1 MLPTV
6 LAVVLVATTAT
17 SPRPSPIPAPTGP
30 PSIGTVSVVS
40 GSAQSLHRAPQ
51 AASVLN
57 AQALQTSTAPSLDA
71 ALRALPGFDRGRS
84 DSSFT
89 NYGQER
95 LSFSG
100 AGQDRG
106 TMYVDGI
113 PAQDGFGG
121 QVDWA
126 LYPMLGLSRVELLR
140 GPGSALY
147 GSGAIG
153 GVLSLLTMPPS
164 LEPNGAFTASYG
176 GIDQGSGSFVATE
189 PLGGSWSSAFTL
201 STQRLAFD
209 DLPPSQASHNETTGY
224 STSDVAHA
232 RVRHTTQRTTL
243 DFDALAGTDAQSN
256 GRPNYGMTR
265 NVNQAAATYTI
276 GTTATLALTAFARDA
291 QVYNVSDRYPTN
303 PGTLLYDQYVPT
315 SDAGIRLRWD
325 RPAGDGAW
333 TLVEER
339 RFVTGSS
346 NQLNFSATGALL
358 SNPIVAGTQ
367 DANGFAFQRTWE
379 GRFGGIV
386 GARYDEIAT
395 DALGLK
401 HVGAISPRLDL
412 RYDTSPA
419 LALRASYGTGL
430 RAPYLNELIR
440 SYRIGS
446 ATYNNNPNLDP
457 ERSRSGQFG
466 FDVGTRASHL
476 AVDYTGTIV
485 HDALG
490 FGTSPAST
498 AAAPIFVRSNFGE
511 TATNAYTFDYRRGGP
526 CADVRVFGVAQHDR
540 VVASTSAAQ
549 IGKRLAY
556 IPDEAAAIDV
566 ERTVRNV
573 TGALELSYSGPT
585 FADDLQQQPL
595 GTTFLVGG
603 RIDVRGPSGSTIS
616 LAVDNLA
623 DRVYLTSIDRLGPPP
638 SVTLRL
644 SAPIGAGTRQTA
656 APAAICRAI

>member
-1 MLPTV
+1 MIPTV
-6 LAVVLVATTAT
+6 IAAVLVAAAAS
-17 SPRPSPIPAPTGP
+17 SPHPSPTPV
-30 PSIGTVSVVS
+30 PSIGTVTVVS

-57 AQALQTSTAPSLDA
+57 AQALRTSTAPTLDA

-106 TMYVDGI
+106 SLFVDGI

-121 QVDWA
+121 QVDWS
-126 LYPMLGLSRVELLR
+126 LYPALGLSRAEVLR

-164 LEPNGAFTASYG
+164 LEPNGAYTASYG
-176 GIDQGSGSFVATE
+176 GIDRGSGSFVATE
-189 PLGGSWSSAFTL
+189 PLGESWSSAFTL
-201 STQRLAFD
+201 STQKLGFD
-209 DLPPSQASHNETTGY
+209 DLPPSQASYNETTAY

-232 RVRHTTQRTTL
+232 RVRHTTQRSTL
-243 DFDALAGTDAQSN
+243 DLDALAGTDAQNN

-265 NVNQAAATYTI
+265 NVNQAAATYTV

-291 QVYNVSDRYPTN
+291 QVYNTSDRYPTN
-303 PGTLLYDQYVPT
+303 PGTLLYDQYVPS
-315 SDAGIRLRWD
+315 SDAGVRLRWD

-333 TLVEER
+333 TLLGER

-346 NQLNFSATGALL
+346 NQLNYSATGALL

-367 DANGFAFQRTWE
+367 DSNGFAFQRTWE

-401 HVGAISPRLDL
+401 HAGAISPRVDV

-419 LALRASYGTGL
+419 LSLRASYGTGL

-440 SYRIGS
+440 SYRIGT
-446 ATYNNNPNLDP
+446 AQYNSNPNLDP

-466 FDVGTRASHL
+466 IDVGTSASHL
-476 AVDYTGTIV
+476 AVDYTGTVV

-490 FGTSPAST
+490 FSTSPLST
-498 AAAPIFVRSNFGE
+498 TAAPIFVRSNFGE
-511 TATNAYTFDYRRGGP
+511 TATNAYTLDYRRGGP

-540 VVASTSAAQ
+540 VVQGSPAQ

-556 IPDEAAAIDV
+556 IPDEAAAVDV

-585 FADDLQQQPL
+585 FADDQQQQPI
-595 GTTFLVGG
+595 GTAFLVGG
-603 RIDVRGPSGSTIS
+603 RLDVHGPGGSTIS

-623 DRVYLTSIDRLGPPP
+623 DRVYLTSIDRLGPPS

-644 SAPIGAGTRQTA
+644 SAPVGAGARPAA
-656 APAAICRAI
+656 APAAVCPAS